1 MEALLDLQR
10 APDFRGLMSVEERNI
25 SKFMNFIRISTIVEN
40 NFLAY
45 LPLMT
50 WL

>member
-1 MEALLDLQR
+1 MEALHDLQH
-10 APDFRGLMSVEERNI
+10 APDFRGLMSVEERTINR
-25 SKFMNFIRISTIVEN
+25 FMNFIHISTIVEN

-50 WL
+50 